1 MTDIAPGTYIIYNR
15 ALDPN
20 GNKLAITFLSQGPA
34 AEVQPLES
42 SAIQTVCTMV
52 FHSARRTHIFL
63 QWIVGTSSAG
73 PEQRIIVPITSQG
86 LQLGGGSSVSVV
98 PGTGSIW
105 LIRLNN
111 DGYRWVHIT
120 SHVFLFIRTPFFS
133 IRNSVN
139 DPTTTWGINVVN
151 SPLVRFLLEP
161 LSSEDWWF
169 LLDRLLSAKT
179 LMQRS
184 RGGSSKLF
192 QASRDEFRNSF
203 W

>member
-111 DGYRWVHIT
+111 DGY
-120 SHVFLFIRTPFFS
+120 
-133 IRNSVN
+133 
-139 DPTTTWGINVVN
+139 G
-151 SPLVRFLLEP
+151 
-161 LSSEDWWF
+161 
-169 LLDRLLSAKT
+169 
-179 LMQRS
+179 
-184 RGGSSKLF
+184 
-192 QASRDEFRNSF
+192 
-203 W
+203 